1 MSCQKLWY
9 NFDIARYF
17 DQTNYNDIEDLLI
30 KCISLI
36 DELIFLHIQEAS
48 RNLVLLIASLVMTGH
63 TQLQPSP
70 AIATPFQLSEYSIPS
85 PSGAQ
90 GVSIRNLDAFKVMM
104 NVFLAVSYVLV
115 FISNYEGRIQ
125 YFGINAVYS

>member
-104 NVFLAVSYVLV
+104 NVFLAVS
-115 FISNYEGRIQ
+115 
-125 YFGINAVYS
+125 